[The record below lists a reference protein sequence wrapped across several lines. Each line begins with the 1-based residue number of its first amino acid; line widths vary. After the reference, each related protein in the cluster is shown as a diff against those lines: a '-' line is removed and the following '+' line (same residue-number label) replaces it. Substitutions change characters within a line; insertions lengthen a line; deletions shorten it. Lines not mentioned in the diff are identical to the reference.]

1 MVHSSEGTQSI
12 VLGAGK
18 GMVERAPWP
27 MLSTKKQRRGKA
39 TISLLS
45 PLIQS
50 DTAAYG
56 SRAMETNVRV
66 NMNINVLGLV

>member
-1 MVHSSEGTQSI
+1 
-12 VLGAGK
+12 
-18 GMVERAPWP
+18 MVERAPWP